1 MHGEGR
7 SPAGLQGAQALAAR
21 QIRAI
26 PGDLQG
32 RDALGSALD
41 DRAPARGPSF
51 EGSPSA
57 LISTLNFAMDGQ
69 QPQLGEAP
77 AEVVIRTHRE
87 LCGLGDGERIDCCY
101 VVRDRSRRP
110 TKRGGE
116 WLALKLSDR
125 TGSVSA
131 KSWDDI
137 ETRFAAA
144 SPGTIVRIVGRF
156 ESSPQWGDALIVE
169 GISPALDGDYDPADL
184 LESSPVPLERM
195 ESDLGSLLETI
206 QSPDLRA
213 LLDRFFSERSEL
225 WSRFRDAPAAK
236 HYHQAYRHGLLEH
249 TLSVAQGV
257 SAAASFFPG
266 IDRDVAI
273 TGALLHDIGKL
284 DAYNDDPIA
293 IDLTDLGRL
302 IGEIPLGY
310 YRVRREIE
318 SIDGFDPDL
327 AWAVLHIILAHHGS
341 LEHGSP
347 VTPATRE
354 ATLVHMMD
362 NLGGKLGSF
371 DRIERGLADGQAW
384 SGFDRAI
391 DGSAY
396 FRDRA
401 A

>member
-1 MHGEGR
+1 ME
-7 SPAGLQGAQALAAR
+7 AQQAK
-21 QIRAI
+21 
-26 PGDLQG
+26 
-32 RDALGSALD
+32 
-41 DRAPARGPSF
+41 
-51 EGSPSA
+51 
-57 LISTLNFAMDGQ
+57 
-69 QPQLGEAP
+69 LGEAP
-77 AEVVIRTHRE
+77 QVAPAPEPEAATPAHLE
-87 LCGLGDGERIDCCY
+87 LATLGDGDRVEGHYI
-101 VVRDRSRRP
+101 VRDRSRRP

-125 TGSVSA
+125 SGSVSA
-131 KSWDDI
+131 KSWDDT
-137 ETRFAAA
+137 EKRFAIAE
-144 SPGTIVRIVGRF
+144 PGTVVRIRGRF
-156 ESSPQWGDALIVE
+156 ECSAQWGEALIVE
-169 GISPALDGDYDPADL
+169 AIATAAEEDYDPATL
-184 LESSPVPLERM
+184 LEVSPVPLERM
-195 ESDLGSLLETI
+195 EADLADLLNTI
-206 QSPDLRA
+206 QNRDLRT
-213 LLDRFFSERSEL
+213 LLAKFFNPASPIYQ
-225 WSRFRDAPAAK
+225 RFRDAPAAK

-284 DAYNDDPIA
+284 EAYNDDPLA

-318 SIDGFDPDL
+318 AIEGFDPDL
-327 AWAVLHIILAHHGS
+327 GWAVLHIILAHHGT

-371 DRIERGLADGQAW
+371 DRIERTLAEGQQW
-384 SGFDRAI
+384 SGFDRGI
-391 DGSAY
+391 DGSA
-396 FRDRA
+396 FFKDRRA

>member
-1 MHGEGR
+1 MTIRPTSQAAGPAPSNPVATPSAAFPTVENVMEAQQAQLSETPTEVL
-7 SPAGLQGAQALAAR
+7 SPAG
-21 QIRAI
+21 
-26 PGDLQG
+26 
-32 RDALGSALD
+32 
-41 DRAPARGPSF
+41 
-51 EGSPSA
+51 
-57 LISTLNFAMDGQ
+57 
-69 QPQLGEAP
+69 
-77 AEVVIRTHRE
+77 HRE
-87 LCGLGDGERIDCCY
+87 LSALVDGERIDCCY

-125 TGSVSA
+125 SGCVNA
-131 KSWDDI
+131 KSWDEI
-137 ETRFAAA
+137 EARFAAA
-144 SPGTIVRIVGRF
+144 TPGTIVRIVGRF
-156 ESSPQWGDALIVE
+156 ECSSQWGDSLIVE
-169 GISPALDGDYDPADL
+169 AISPAAAGDYDPADL
-184 LESSPVPLERM
+184 LESSPEPLERM
-195 ESDLGSLLETI
+195 EADLGSLLETI
-206 QSPDLRA
+206 QSPHLRS
-213 LLDRFFSERSEL
+213 LLARFFADESEI
-225 WSRFRDAPAAK
+225 WHRFRDAPAAK

-284 DAYNDDPIA
+284 EAYNDDPLA

-327 AWAVLHIILAHHGS
+327 GWAVLHIILSHHGT

-347 VTPATRE
+347 VMPATRE

-362 NLGGKLGSF
+362 NLGGRLGSF

-384 SGFDRAI
+384 SSFDRGI

-396 FRDRA
+396 FRGRRA

>member
-1 MHGEGR
+1 
-7 SPAGLQGAQALAAR
+7 
-21 QIRAI
+21 
-26 PGDLQG
+26 
-32 RDALGSALD
+32 
-41 DRAPARGPSF
+41 
-51 EGSPSA
+51 
-57 LISTLNFAMDGQ
+57 MDGL
-69 QPQLGEAP
+69 QPQLGEVAP
-77 AEVVIRTHRE
+77 EGVKRTHRE
-87 LCGLGDGERIDCCY
+87 LVGLADGERIDCCY

-131 KSWDDI
+131 KCWDEI
-137 ETRFAAA
+137 EARFAAA
-144 SPGTIVRIVGRF
+144 VPGTIVRIVGRY
-156 ESSPQWGDALIVE
+156 ERSAQWGDSLIVE
-169 GISPALDGDYDPADL
+169 QIVTAGDGDYDPADL

-195 ESDLGSLLETI
+195 ESDLASLLETI

-213 LLDRFFSERSEL
+213 LLDRFFSPGCEL
-225 WSRFRDAPAAK
+225 WPRFRDAPAAK

-284 DAYNDDPIA
+284 EAYNDDPLA

-318 SIDGFDPDL
+318 SMPGFDPDL
-327 AWAVLHIILAHHGS
+327 GWAVLHIVLSHHGT

-347 VTPATRE
+347 VMPATRE

-371 DRIERGLADGQAW
+371 DRIERSLAEGQAW

-401 A
+401 AAEAA

>member
-1 MHGEGR
+1 MVHR
-7 SPAGLQGAQALAAR
+7 RLSGL
-21 QIRAI
+21 
-26 PGDLQG
+26 
-32 RDALGSALD
+32 
-41 DRAPARGPSF
+41 
-51 EGSPSA
+51 
-57 LISTLNFAMDGQ
+57 
-69 QPQLGEAP
+69 
-77 AEVVIRTHRE
+77 V
-87 LCGLGDGERIDCCY
+87 DGERVECCY

-125 TGSVSA
+125 SGSVSA
-131 KSWDDI
+131 KSWDEIDQ
-137 ETRFAAA
+137 RFEVAA
-144 SPGTIVRIVGRF
+144 PGRIVKIVGRF
-156 ESSPQWGDALIVE
+156 ECSPQWGNALIIE
-169 GISPALDGDYDPADL
+169 SIAAADDGDYDPAEL
-184 LESSPVPLERM
+184 LESSPVPVERM
-195 ESDLGSLLETI
+195 EADLHDLLGTI
-206 QSPDLRA
+206 QTPALRA
-213 LLDRFFSERSEL
+213 LLDRFFAPESEL
-225 WSRFRDAPAAK
+225 WHRFREAPAAK

-266 IDRDVAI
+266 IDRDTAI

-284 DAYNDDPIA
+284 EAYNDDPLA

-318 SIDGFDPDL
+318 GIDDFDPDL
-327 AWAVLHIILAHHGS
+327 AWAVLHIILSHHGS

-347 VTPATRE
+347 VVPATRE

-371 DRIERGLADGQAW
+371 DRIERGLAEGQAW
-384 SGFDRAI
+384 SGFDRGI

-396 FRDRA
+396 FRGRA

>member
-1 MHGEGR
+1 MEQLQSELGDVAPGAF
-7 SPAGLQGAQALAAR
+7 SAPAHQALAGLAD
-21 QIRAI
+21 
-26 PGDLQG
+26 GD
-32 RDALGSALD
+32 RV
-41 DRAPARGPSF
+41 
-51 EGSPSA
+51 EG
-57 LISTLNFAMDGQ
+57 
-69 QPQLGEAP
+69 
-77 AEVVIRTHRE
+77 
-87 LCGLGDGERIDCCY
+87 CY
-101 VVRDRSRRP
+101 AVRDRSRRP

-116 WLALKLSDR
+116 WLALKLADR
-125 TGSVSA
+125 SATVSA
-131 KSWDDI
+131 KSWD
-137 ETRFAAA
+137 EVEQRFAIAE
-144 SPGTIVRIVGRF
+144 PGTVVHVSGRF
-156 ESSPQWGDALIVE
+156 ERSPQWGDALIVE
-169 GISPALDGDYDPADL
+169 SIAPAVDGSFDPADL
-184 LESSPVPLERM
+184 LEASPLPLERM
-195 ESDLGSLLETI
+195 EADLAALLETI
-206 QSPDLRA
+206 QNEDLR
-213 LLDRFFSERSEL
+213 LLLGRLVEPGGEL
-225 WSRFRDAPAAK
+225 WERFRDAPAAK

-284 DAYNDDPIA
+284 EAYNDNPLA
-293 IDLTDLGRL
+293 IDMTDLGRL

-327 AWAVLHIILAHHGS
+327 GWAVLHIILSHHGT

-371 DRIERGLADGQAW
+371 DRIERTLAEGQAW
-384 SGFDRAI
+384 SGFDRGIA
-391 DGSAY
+391 GSAY

>member
-1 MHGEGR
+1 MYEQQ
-7 SPAGLQGAQALAAR
+7 AQLDETQMQGAARRHRALS
-21 QIRAI
+21 
-26 PGDLQG
+26 DL
-32 RDALGSALD
+32 A
-41 DRAPARGPSF
+41 
-51 EGSPSA
+51 
-57 LISTLNFAMDGQ
+57 
-69 QPQLGEAP
+69 
-77 AEVVIRTHRE
+77 
-87 LCGLGDGERIDCCY
+87 DGERIDCCY

-116 WLALKLSDR
+116 WLSLKLSDR
-125 TGSVSA
+125 SGSVSA
-131 KSWDDI
+131 KCWDDVDVH
-137 ETRFAAA
+137 FAAA
-144 SPGTIVRIVGRF
+144 VPGTIARIVGRY
-156 ESSPQWGDALIVE
+156 ECSPQWGDALIVE
-169 GISPALDGDYDPADL
+169 RVAPPRDGDYDTADL
-184 LESSPVPLERM
+184 LESSPIPIERM
-195 ESDLGSLLETI
+195 EADLEALLDTI
-206 QSPDLRA
+206 QSRHLRA
-213 LLDRFFSERSEL
+213 LLDRFFSAGCEI
-225 WSRFRDAPAAK
+225 WHRFRDAPAAK

-273 TGALLHDIGKL
+273 TGAMLHDIGKL
-284 DAYNDDPIA
+284 EAYNDDPVA

-327 AWAVLHIILAHHGS
+327 GWAVLHIILSHHGT

-347 VTPATRE
+347 VVPATRE

-371 DRIERGLADGQAW
+371 DRIERTLSDGQAW
-384 SGFDRAI
+384 SSFDRGI
-391 DGSAY
+391 DASAY
-396 FRDRA
+396 FRGRRA

>member
-1 MHGEGR
+1 MAP
-7 SPAGLQGAQALAAR
+7 PA
-21 QIRAI
+21 
-26 PGDLQG
+26 
-32 RDALGSALD
+32 
-41 DRAPARGPSF
+41 
-51 EGSPSA
+51 
-57 LISTLNFAMDGQ
+57 
-69 QPQLGEAP
+69 AP
-77 AEVVIRTHRE
+77 AEVVRSHRE
-87 LCGLGDGERIDCCY
+87 LAGLNDGERIEGFY

-110 TKRGGE
+110 TRKGSE
-116 WLALKLSDR
+116 WLSVKLSDR
-125 TGSVSA
+125 SGSLAA
-131 KSWDDI
+131 KSWDDV
-137 ETRFAAA
+137 ETRFAIAE
-144 SPGTIVRIVGRF
+144 PGSIVRIRGRF
-156 ESSPQWGDALIVE
+156 ECSSQFGDSLVIEAIAKAEE
-169 GISPALDGDYDPADL
+169 GQYDPSHL
-184 LESSPVPLERM
+184 LETSPVPLERM
-195 ESDLGSLLETI
+195 EADLADLLNTI
-206 QSPDLRA
+206 QNRDLRA
-213 LLDRFFSERSEL
+213 LLAKFFNPASPIYR
-225 WSRFRDAPAAK
+225 RFRDAPAAK

-284 DAYNDDPIA
+284 EAYNDDPLA

-318 SIDGFDPDL
+318 SIDGFDSDL
-327 AWAVLHIILAHHGS
+327 MWAVLHIVLAHHGT

-371 DRIERGLADGQAW
+371 DRIERTLADGQEW
-384 SGFDRAI
+384 SGFDRGI
-391 DGSAY
+391 DGQ
-396 FRDRA
+396 RLLPQRRRPERA

>member
-1 MHGEGR
+1 ME
-7 SPAGLQGAQALAAR
+7 AQQA
-21 QIRAI
+21 
-26 PGDLQG
+26 
-32 RDALGSALD
+32 
-41 DRAPARGPSF
+41 
-51 EGSPSA
+51 
-57 LISTLNFAMDGQ
+57 
-69 QPQLGEAP
+69 QLGEVPVEAGTN
-77 AEVVIRTHRE
+77 RHRE
-87 LCGLGDGERIDCCY
+87 LSGLVDGERIDCCY

-125 TGSVSA
+125 SGSVNA
-131 KSWDDI
+131 KSWDEI
-137 ETRFAAA
+137 EVRFAAA
-144 SPGTIVRIVGRF
+144 VPGTIVRVLGRY
-156 ESSPQWGDALIVE
+156 ECSSQWGSSLIVE
-169 GISPALDGDYDPADL
+169 AIALAADGDYDPADL
-184 LESSPVPLERM
+184 LESSPVPVERM
-195 ESDLGSLLETI
+195 EADLASLLETI
-206 QSPDLRA
+206 QHPDLRA
-213 LLDRFFSERSEL
+213 LLARFFSSGSEI
-225 WSRFRDAPAAK
+225 WRRFRAAPAAK

-284 DAYNDDPIA
+284 EAYNDDPLA

-310 YRVRREIE
+310 YRVRREID
-318 SIDGFDPDL
+318 SIEGFDPDV
-327 AWAVLHIILAHHGS
+327 AWAVLHIILSHHGS

-347 VTPATRE
+347 VVPATRE

-362 NLGGKLGSF
+362 NLGGRLGSF
-371 DRIERGLADGQAW
+371 DRIERGLAEGQAW
-384 SGFDRAI
+384 SGFDRGI

>member
-1 MHGEGR
+1 MEQLQSQLGDIGGGDF
-7 SPAGLQGAQALAAR
+7 PAPTHQ
-21 QIRAI
+21 
-26 PGDLQG
+26 DL
-32 RDALGSALD
+32 
-41 DRAPARGPSF
+41 
-51 EGSPSA
+51 
-57 LISTLNFAMDGQ
+57 STLADGDRVE
-69 QPQLGEAP
+69 G
-77 AEVVIRTHRE
+77 
-87 LCGLGDGERIDCCY
+87 CY
-101 VVRDRSRRP
+101 AVRDRSRRP

-116 WLALKLSDR
+116 WLALKLADR
-125 TGSVSA
+125 TATVNA
-131 KSWDDI
+131 KSWDDVDA
-137 ETRFAAA
+137 RFAIAE
-144 SPGTIVRIVGRF
+144 PGTVVNVIGRF
-156 ESSPQWGDALIVE
+156 ESSSQWGDAVIVE
-169 GISPALDGDYDPADL
+169 SIAPASEGDYDPASL
-184 LESSPVPLERM
+184 LESSPQPLERM
-195 ESDLGSLLETI
+195 EADLADLLETI
-206 QSPDLRA
+206 QNDDLR
-213 LLDRFFSERSEL
+213 LLLGRLIAPGGEL
-225 WSRFRDAPAAK
+225 WERFRDAPAAK

-284 DAYNDDPIA
+284 EAYNDNPLA
-293 IDLTDLGRL
+293 IDMTDLGRL

-310 YRVRREIE
+310 YRVRNEIE

-327 AWAVLHIILAHHGS
+327 GWAVLHIILSHHGT

-371 DRIERGLADGQAW
+371 DRIERTLADGQTW
-384 SGFDRAI
+384 SGFDRGI